1 MPGSGILSKSKAAK
15 AHLAQVTG
23 GTAAEITDLR
33 NDAMRAL
40 APLAAMTVEEFTDVV
55 AASTTAIKT
64 AAATVA
70 AATTYSGAALNGSV
84 GVGLMNPPR
93 QIVITTAGATPAD
106 APATAT
112 ITGVDVLGK
121 TISETVN
128 VAQTATTATST
139 KCFAKVTS
147 ITLPAAD
154 GVGATLAFGTGTA
167 LGLSLPAKSR
177 AGLVAL
183 IAEVVAGAKVTTG
196 TMAAP
201 AAAGPYGAYT
211 PATAPNGTNDYAIY
225 YEYDATTVL

>member
-1 MPGSGILSKSKAAK
+1 MPGSGILSKSKPAK
-15 AHLAQVTG
+15 PHLTQVG
-23 GTAAEITDLR
+23 SGLAAEVTDLR
-33 NDAMRAL
+33 KDVMRAV
-40 APLAAMTVEEFTDVV
+40 APLAALTVEEFTDVV

-70 AATTYSGAALNGSV
+70 APTTYSGAALNGSV

-93 QIVITTAGATPAD
+93 QIVITTAGVTPAD
-106 APATAT
+106 APANAT
-112 ITGVDVLGK
+112 IVGIDVAGK
-121 TISETVN
+121 ALSETVT
-128 VAQTATTATST
+128 VAQTAAAATST

-167 LGLSLPAKSR
+167 LGLALPAKSR
-177 AGLVAL
+177 AGLVPL
-183 IAEVVAGAKVTTG
+183 IAEVVAGTKVTTG

-211 PATAPNGTNDYAIY
+211 PATAPNGTNDYAIF
-225 YEYDATTVL
+225 YEYDATAV

>member
-23 GTAAEITDLR
+23 GIAAEVTDLR
-33 NDAMRAL
+33 NDVMRAL

-84 GVGLMNPPR
+84 GAGLMSPPR
-93 QIVITTAGATPAD
+93 QIVITTAGVTPAD
-106 APATAT
+106 APANAT

-128 VAQTATTATST
+128 VAQTAAAATST

-154 GVGATLAFGTGTA
+154 GVNATLAFGTGTA

-211 PATAPNGTNDYAIY
+211 PATAPNGTNDYAIF